1 MNDNDTIA
9 LLESLIRTRPVTTD
23 TARVNAATDVM
34 HDFLESRGLFCRV
47 EELDGRKILYAS
59 NRENGTPEIILNSH
73 LDVVPAEE
81 EQFEPVVRDGKL
93 FGRGACDC
101 LGNAVCLVRILLAA
115 KSHVAAVF
123 SADEETG
130 GETTKR
136 MVELGYKAKHA
147 ILILDSGGEPT
158 IIYEQKGILVVHL
171 TAKGRD
177 GHAAYPWNCDDPIDK
192 LMAGFAKF
200 RAKWRNPTSD
210 DDWRNSMAACMMS
223 AGSAPNQIPGE
234 ATMTINFRIVDEA
247 SREAI
252 LRDLKETTGCEVT
265 LGEDIPPVS
274 FDRDAPVFKRLQT
287 ALSEY
292 VFGGREVPLARICGA
307 TDSRHWKALG
317 IPVPVLGVAGGNEHS
332 RGEYVELDSIGRYA
346 DAIVKFADDLAA
358 E

>member
-1 MNDNDTIA
+1 MNDTDTLA
-9 LLESLIRTRPVTTD
+9 LLEKLIRTRPVTTD
-23 TARVNAATDVM
+23 AARVNAATDVM
-34 HDFLESRGLFCRV
+34 HDFLKSHGIFCRV
-47 EELDGRKILYAS
+47 EVLAGRRILYAS
-59 NRENGTPEIILNSH
+59 NREDGTPEILLNSH
-73 LDVVPAEE
+73 MDVVPAEP

-101 LGNAVCLVRILLAA
+101 LGNAVCVARILLTA

-147 ILILDSGGEPT
+147 VLILDSGGEPT

-177 GHAAYPWNCDDPIDK
+177 GHAAYPWHCDDPIDK
-192 LMAGFAKF
+192 LMAGYAKF
-200 RAKWRNPTSD
+200 RAKWQNPSSD

-247 SREAI
+247 SREVI
-252 LRDLKETTGCEVT
+252 LRDLAETTGCEVT

-274 FDRDAPVFKRLQT
+274 FDRAAPVFKRLQ
-287 ALSEY
+287 AVLSEY
-292 VFGGREVPLARICGA
+292 VCGGREIPLARICGA

-317 IPVPVLGVAGGNEHS
+317 IPVPVLGVLGGNEHS

-346 DAIVKFADDLAA
+346 DAIAKFADGLAA

>member
-1 MNDNDTIA
+1 MNDTDTLS
-9 LLESLIRTRPVTTD
+9 LLETLIRTRPVTTD

-34 HDFLESRGLFCRV
+34 RDYLQSHGMFCRV
-47 EELDGRKILYAS
+47 EELAGRRILYAS

-81 EQFEPVVRDGKL
+81 EQYEPVVRDGKM
-93 FGRGACDC
+93 FARGTCDC
-101 LGNAVCLVRILLAA
+101 LGNAVCLARILLAA
-115 KSHVAAVF
+115 KVHVAAVF

-130 GETTKR
+130 GETTKH
-136 MVELGYKAKHA
+136 MVELGYTAKHA
-147 ILILDSGGEPT
+147 VLILDSGDQT
-158 IIYEQKGILVVHL
+158 IVYEQKGVLVVHL

-192 LMAGFAKF
+192 LMAGYAKF
-200 RAKWRNPTSD
+200 RAKWPNPTSE
-210 DDWRNSMAACMMS
+210 DDWRNSMSACMMS
-223 AGSAPNQIPGE
+223 AGSAPNQIPRE

-247 SREAI
+247 SREVI
-252 LRDLKETTGCEVT
+252 LRDLAETTGCEVT

-274 FDRDAPVFKRLQT
+274 FDKDGPVFKRLQA

-292 VFGGREVPLARICGA
+292 AYGGREIPLARLCGA

-317 IPVPVLGVAGGNEHS
+317 IPVPVLGVTGGNEHS
-332 RGEYVELDSIGRYA
+332 AGEYVELDSIGRYA
-346 DAIVKFADDLAA
+346 DAIVKFADGLAA